1 MDPVRQ
7 FSVRGR
13 SQVGALQANKVL
25 RNTYLLLSSTLLFSA
40 AVAGTSMAL
49 NLPYPGLIITLVG
62 YFGLLFA
69 TERCADRPL
78 GLVLVFAL
86 TGFMGYTLG
95 PILNMYLHSFN
106 HGGQLIMTALG
117 GTGVIFFG
125 LSAYTLVSGR
135 RFQTWGT
142 SLFIGLLVA
151 FVLGIAN
158 IFFQMPAL
166 SLAVSA
172 LFMILCSGLILYQTA
187 EIVHGGE
194 TNYIRATVILFVSLF
209 NIFLSLLSIL
219 GFVGGRD

>member
-1 MDPVRQ
+1 MEPFRQ
-7 FSVRGR
+7 ISSR
-13 SQVGALQANKVL
+13 SHVGALQANKVL
-25 RNTYLLLSSTLLFSA
+25 RNTYMLLSLTLLFSA
-40 AVAGTSMAL
+40 AVAGTAMVL
-49 NLPYPGLIITLVG
+49 NLPYPGLLITIVG

-69 TERCADRPL
+69 TERCADRGL

-95 PILNMYLHSFN
+95 PILNLYLRTFSN
-106 HGGQLIMTALG
+106 GGELIMTALG
-117 GTGVIFFG
+117 GTGVIFLA
-125 LSAYTLVSGR
+125 LSAYTLISGR

-142 SLFIGLLVA
+142 SLFIGLMVA
-151 FVLGIAN
+151 FVLGLAN
-158 IFFQMPAL
+158 LFFHMPAL

-172 LFMILCSGLILYQTA
+172 LFMILCSGLIMYQTA

-194 TNYIRATVILFVSLF
+194 TNYIRATVTLFVSLF